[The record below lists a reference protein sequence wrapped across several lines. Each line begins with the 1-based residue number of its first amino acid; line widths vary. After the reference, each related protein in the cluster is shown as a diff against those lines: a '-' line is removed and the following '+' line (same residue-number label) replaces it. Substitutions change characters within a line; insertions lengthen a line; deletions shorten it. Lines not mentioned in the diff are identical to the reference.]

1 MSLDLFPTALSL
13 VQLHDCITIYIQVS
27 SASRLP
33 VESLHKTIG
42 VTALLRT
49 NIQIAQLVLP
59 GRITMDGNG
68 DRKCSTFWLLGGSR
82 FRAMS
87 LKTSSKSLK
96 QPLGT
101 ETITHTLKVRRFYT
115 SICTYMYKVYIR
127 VWPCK
132 SFGRFVLQESKQK
145 DFISFTGG
153 TRSNV
158 SQGLA

>member
-82 FRAMS
+82 FRVMS

-115 SICTYMYKVYIR
+115 SICTYKVYIR

-132 SFGRFVLQESKQK
+132 SFDRFVLQESKQK
-145 DFISFTGG
+145 DFISFPRG
-153 TRSNV
+153 TRTNF

>member
-115 SICTYMYKVYIR
+115 SICTYIRSYVSGHARALTGLSWRDPKYKKVY
-127 VWPCK
+127 
-132 SFGRFVLQESKQK
+132 FVSPWHTQ
-145 DFISFTGG
+145 
-153 TRSNV
+153 
-158 SQGLA
+158 